1 MFYSHNLLA
10 RKSPLGTVWVAAHLQ
25 NQLKKKNYTEVNI
38 SSTAEQIMNPE
49 VPIALR
55 LSGFLLFGIVRIYSK
70 KVEYLQQDCNALR
83 IEISKVYANVDIN
96 LSEDANKAKYESI
109 TLPDNFALDL
119 ITIDEHNLNGSP
131 DSHLRPNEDISITDY
146 SPASFLK
153 NRLETP
159 AGYILFKVGEDA
171 SQNPSISEASPGPR
185 SVRVDETSE
194 PRTPPS
200 KIQAVQ
206 DPNHHLE
213 SNNDTIMNDDDVAPF
228 ENLRISTPILQK
240 SPLVAILPDMV
251 EPDLVLV
258 NEISKSNNNDV
269 TNINDIPDNGGPSS
283 PPKQI
288 SQESVHTEHDN
299 DHVQDSSGPQVSFEL
314 APSLQKAE
322 RPSEPAQSSQR
333 AKRPLEQAPPS
344 SRVKRRRIKYD
355 QATVL
360 SNEFMK
366 NAIDDA
372 KGLKRKRKAISSCLD
387 VYRLNNAH
395 KKEKVLFDP
404 IITGLCEDLS
414 QMHEDGYISSK
425 ASLINV
431 EQANP
436 NFNVE
441 QVNPDFNV
449 EQENPDAMEI
459 GRDRD
464 IDDHVNHSTIPIS
477 SPDTRFSSPPPVDE
491 NTPAFSTDVWSKSYQ
506 ADTTIGTKTS
516 VASTP
521 DPASSVSTFNMSDTE
536 TPVSQSQHGV
546 DNSGRLYDIPEV
558 DEIDLAVMEDDGGTP
573 SLMGTPETGSLLP
586 RTRSVAKLIKE
597 KSAATPSTSENLGS
611 VSMKSILEGKTKK
624 VCSRMFFE
632 TLVLK
637 SCDFVDVKQDT
648 PYGDITLKVTP
659 KLLKLDFSN

>member
-10 RKSPLGTVWVAAHLQ
+10 RKNPLGTVWVAAHLQ
-25 NQLKKKNYTEVNI
+25 NQLKKRNYTELNI
-38 SSTAEQIMNPE
+38 SSTVEQIMNPE

-70 KVEYLQQDCNALR
+70 KVEYLQQDCNTLR
-83 IEISKVYANVDIN
+83 IEISKAYANVDIN
-96 LSEDANKAKYESI
+96 LPEDANKAKYESI

-119 ITIDEHNLNGSP
+119 INIDEHNLNGSP

-146 SPASFLK
+146 SPASFSK
-153 NRLETP
+153 IRLGTP
-159 AGYILFKVGEDA
+159 AGYIMINVGEDA
-171 SQNPSISEASPGPR
+171 PQNPSISEASPGPR

-200 KIQAVQ
+200 TIQAVQ
-206 DPNHHLE
+206 DPDNNPNHHLE
-213 SNNDTIMNDDDVAPF
+213 SNETFVNDDDIAPF
-228 ENLRISTPILQK
+228 ENLRINTPILQK

-251 EPDLVLV
+251 DPDPVLV

-269 TNINDIPDNGGPSS
+269 ANINDIPDNGGPLS

-288 SQESVHTEHDN
+288 SPQESVHPEN
-299 DHVQDSSGPQVSFEL
+299 DHVQDSSGPQVLYEI
-314 APSLQKAE
+314 AP
-322 RPSEPAQSSQR
+322 SSQR
-333 AKRPLEQAPPS
+333 AKRPSEPAPPPPT
-344 SRVKRRRIKYD
+344 VKRRRIKYD

-372 KGLKRKRKAISSCLD
+372 KGLKRKRKAISSFLD

-404 IITGLCEDLS
+404 VITGLCDNLS
-414 QMHEDGYISSK
+414 QMHEDGNISSK
-425 ASLINV
+425 ASLFSV
-431 EQANP
+431 EQANSNL
-436 NFNVE
+436 NFE
-441 QVNPDFNV
+441 QVNPDFSV

-459 GRDRD
+459 GRFRD
-464 IDDHVNHSTIPIS
+464 FDDHVDHGTIPIG
-477 SPDTRFSSPPPVDE
+477 SPDMRFSSPPPVDE
-491 NTPAFSTDVWSKSYQ
+491 NTPAFSTDVGSKSYQ
-506 ADTTIGTKTS
+506 ADTTIGTRTS

-536 TPVSQSQHGV
+536 TPVSQSQHGL
-546 DNSGRLYDIPEV
+546 DNSGGLYDIPEV
-558 DEIDLAVMEDDGGTP
+558 DEIEQLAVMEDDGGTP
-573 SLMGTPETGSLLP
+573 SLRGTPETGSLLP
-586 RTRSVAKLIKE
+586 RTQSVAKLIKE
-597 KSAATPSTSENLGS
+597 KSAATPSTSEKSGS
-611 VSMKSILEGKTKK
+611 VSMKSILEGKTRK

-637 SCDFVDVKQDT
+637 SYDFVDVKQDK